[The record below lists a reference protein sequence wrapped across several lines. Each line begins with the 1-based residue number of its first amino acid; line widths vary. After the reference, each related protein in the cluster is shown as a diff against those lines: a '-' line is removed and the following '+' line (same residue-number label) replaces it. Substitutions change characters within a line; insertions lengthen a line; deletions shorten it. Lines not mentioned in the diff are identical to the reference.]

1 MIIHDHLKII
11 VLRQHKLEVCLGRA
25 ILRDASTV
33 RLDRVSKIFL
43 CEKALAEK
51 DGSPEGLYNSEGDA

>member
-1 MIIHDHLKII
+1 VISHDHLKII
-11 VLRQHKLEVCLGRA
+11 VLRQHKPEVRLGRA
-25 ILRDASTV
+25 SLRDASIV

-43 CEKALAEK
+43 CEKTLAGQ